1 MFDTKIAL
9 ILRQDLAVWQKLNV
23 AAFLASGIAAADPTV
38 CGEAYRDA
46 AGRSYTSM
54 FAQPVLVFAADLPQL
69 QNSHRIALTRS
80 LTITPYVAAMFATG
94 HDAANRA
101 VFAEGEADR
110 LDLVGLGLRGARKDI
125 DKAVKGLRL
134 HD

>member
-23 AAFLASGIAAADPTV
+23 AAFLASGIASADPLI

-46 AGRSYTSM
+46 AGRLYSRM

-69 QNSHRIALTRS
+69 QRSHQVALARGLVIA
-80 LTITPYVAAMFATG
+80 PYIAAMFETG

-101 VFAEGEADR
+101 VFAEADADR

>member
-23 AAFLASGIAAADPTV
+23 AAFLASGIAAADPSV

-46 AGRSYTSM
+46 AGRLYTSM
-54 FAQPVLVFAADLPQL
+54 FGQPVLVFAADLPAL
-69 QNSHRIALTRS
+69 RKSHRIAVERN
-80 LTITPYVAAMFATG
+80 LTIAPYVAAMFGTG

-101 VFAEGEADR
+101 VFAEGEADL